1 MKNFTIS
8 NSFLNVVIASKGAE
22 LQNIFNKQTSLE
34 YLWNGDEKFWAKR
47 SPVLFPIVGGL
58 KNNTYF
64 YNNQSY
70 QIKTRHGFA
79 RDSEFEVVEQ
89 NADSIKFSLRS
100 TEETKKN
107 YPFGFEFQI
116 FYQLI
121 ENKVSVTYFIK
132 NTDKKNILFSVGA
145 HPAFK
150 VPLVDGTAFS
160 DYYLLFN
167 ETENAGKYPL
177 SKDGLIEKESI
188 PFLIN
193 TNKLGLTKELFYND
207 ALVFKQLASNSISI
221 VSDKTAHGL
230 KVVFDDFPYMGIWNA
245 KDADFVC
252 IEPWCGI
259 ADTVDTTQQ
268 LAEKEGINVLPA
280 GENFKRTWTVEVF

>member
-8 NSFLNVVIASKGAE
+8 NSFLNVVIASRGAE

-58 KNNTYF
+58 KDNTYF

-89 NADSIKFSLRS
+89 NADSIRFSMQPN
-100 TEETKKN
+100 EETNKN
-107 YPFGFEFQI
+107 YPFSFEFQI

-132 NTDKKNILFSVGA
+132 NTDDKNILFSVGA
-145 HPAFK
+145 HPAFN
-150 VPLVDGTAFS
+150 VPLVDGTQFS

-177 SKDGLIEKESI
+177 SKDGLIEKEAV

-193 TNKLGLTKELFYND
+193 TNKLPLTKELFYND
-207 ALVFKQLASNSISI
+207 ALVFKHLASNSISI
-221 VSDKTAHGL
+221 VSDKTKHGL
-230 KVVFDDFPYMGIWNA
+230 KVVFDDFPYMGIWNF

-268 LAEKEGINVLPA
+268 LAEKEGINNLHA

>member
-1 MKNFTIS
+1 MNNFTIS
-8 NSFLNVVIASKGAE
+8 NNFLNVVIASRGAE
-22 LQNIFNKQTSLE
+22 LQNIFNTQTSLE

-70 QIKTRHGFA
+70 QLKTRHGFA
-79 RDSEFEVVEQ
+79 RESEFEVIEQ
-89 NADSIKFSLRS
+89 NADSIRFSLHS
-100 TEETKKN
+100 NEETKKI
-107 YPFGFEFQI
+107 YPFDFEFQI
-116 FYQLI
+116 FYQLT
-121 ENKVSVTYFIK
+121 ENKISVTYFVK
-132 NTDKKNILFSVGA
+132 NTDEKNILFSVGA

-150 VPLVDGTAFS
+150 VPLIDGTSFS

-177 SKDGLIEKESI
+177 SKDGLIEKEPI

-193 TNKLGLTKELFYND
+193 INKLALAKELFYKD
-207 ALVFKQLASNSISI
+207 ALVFKHLASNNISI
-221 VSDKTAHGL
+221 VSDKTTHGL

-259 ADTVDTTQQ
+259 ADVVDTTQQ
-268 LAEKEGINVLPA
+268 LDQKEGINNLPP
-280 GENFKRTWTVEVF
+280 GENFKRTWSVEVF

>member
-8 NSFLNVVIASKGAE
+8 NNILNVVIASKGAE

-58 KNNTYF
+58 KGNTYF
-64 YNNQSY
+64 INNQSY
-70 QIKTRHGFA
+70 QLPRHGFA
-79 RDSEFEVVEQ
+79 RDNNFEVLHHDD
-89 NADSIKFSLRS
+89 NCITFLLDANHDL
-100 TEETKKN
+100 KKN
-107 YPFGFEFQI
+107 YPFNFEFHIQ
-116 FYQLI
+116 YELT
-121 ENKVSVTYFIK
+121 ENKLSVTFFVK
-132 NTDKKNILFSVGA
+132 NTDEKNILFSVGA

-160 DYYLLFN
+160 DYYLLFS
-167 ETENAGKYPL
+167 ETENAGKWPL
-177 SKDGLIEKESI
+177 SKDGLIEKEPI

-193 TNKLGLTKELFYND
+193 TNKLPLSKELFYTD

-221 VSDKTAHGL
+221 VSDKTTHGL
-230 KVVFDDFPYMGIWNA
+230 KLVFDDFPYMGIWNA

-268 LAEKEGINVLPA
+268 LAEKEGINILPA